1 MGDAPQKRQRRT
13 TMATHMTARALGVA
27 SFGVAAAELLAPRQL
42 EQTMGIGNG
51 EITGIM
57 RVLGVRELMHGI
69 DILTH
74 ENPKPGIWARV
85 AGDML
90 DGVVLAIA
98 GAKSRNISGFAAVA
112 AAVAPVVIADMVCAM
127 MDHGE

>member
-1 MGDAPQKRQRRT
+1 
-13 TMATHMTARALGVA
+13 MATHATARTLGVA
-27 SFGVAAAELLAPRQL
+27 SLAIGATELLAPRQL

-57 RVLGVRELMHGI
+57 RVLGVREILHGI

-74 ENPKPGIWARV
+74 SDPKPGIWGRV

-90 DGVVLAIA
+90 DGLLLAIA
-98 GAKSRNISGFAAVA
+98 GAKSRNFPGYMAIA
-112 AAVAPVVIADMVCAM
+112 AAVAPVVIADMVCAIT
-127 MDHGE
+127 DPGE